1 MLIDRDEPLD
11 TDTCEAVSRAI
22 DPLLDEADPI
32 EQSYYLEVGSP
43 GLGRRLLHRQG
54 AHRPPGIGDD
64 AVGAEVGAA
73 VLHLEHGPGPPLQPP
88 GGEGLK
94 DPAAEGIIQGH
105 RLLPGACQLLQQV
118 QKSPPVSAAAD
129 EVCLQL
135 PGSLRGDLGIAAA
148 ERHQRPGRPLPGLPD
163 RLPGFYRWW
172 PSRCSC

>member
-1 MLIDRDEPLD
+1 MAR
-11 TDTCEAVSRAI
+11 V
-22 DPLLDEADPI
+22 
-32 EQSYYLEVGSP
+32 
-43 GLGRRLLHRQG
+43 
-54 AHRPPGIGDD
+54 RPSS
-64 AVGAEVGAA
+64 
-73 VLHLEHGPGPPLQPP
+73 PP

-163 RLPGFYRWW
+163 RLPGFLIAGGRHGAAVDEIDIGLGLKGHQAVSPGPEELLHGLALVLIHFAPQGVDGNAHGEPPVWEKCFSFGKK
-172 PSRCSC
+172 PGIIEHS